1 MKIGDLVK
9 GKPGTPNAGI
19 MGIVTSPPFPML
31 ERYDHKII
39 AVEVRSFHRGK
50 SWCSDCP
57 TNFLEVVSEAR

>member
-19 MGIVTSPPFPML
+19 VGIVTSPPFSML

-39 AVEVRSFHRGK
+39 AVEVRSFDRGET
-50 SWCSDCP
+50 WCSDCP
-57 TNFLEVVSEAR
+57 TNFLEVISEAR